1 MGKLRGSE
9 ESRLSDE
16 KGLPIDLAQ
25 SINDRFQ
32 SSIGKMLSVND
43 NYGSET
49 MRSVILDEVNDLRR
63 VVLAL
68 AGRLLRGVDHQGRLQ
83 PTSTKHR
90 G

>member
-9 ESRLSDE
+9 ESRLPDE
-16 KGLPIDLAQ
+16 KGLPLAVAQ
-25 SINDRFQ
+25 GINDRFQ

-68 AGRLLRGVDHQGRLQ
+68 AGRLLRGDGHQGRLQ
-83 PTSTKHR
+83 PASTKHR